1 MNLNSESQTCLLSY
15 VYGFQLQD
23 PVWARTVD
31 LKSRNPDG
39 LKIEFCQINITYF
52 DEFEYFATG
61 LESPSSSKSSG
72 TGTNPL

>member
-1 MNLNSESQTCLLSY
+1 MNLNSESQICLLSY

-31 LKSRNPDG
+31 LKLKDVQNPDPD
-39 LKIEFCQINITYF
+39 LKKNQTYF

>member
-1 MNLNSESQTCLLSY
+1 MVTLFDRNLKFQKHAMAHLRRRLSETFSGSFEPRVLDS
-15 VYGFQLQD
+15 GF
-23 PVWARTVD
+23 
-31 LKSRNPDG
+31 G
-39 LKIEFCQINITYF
+39 TYF

>member
-1 MNLNSESQTCLLSY
+1 MAKLAKNEFWII
-15 VYGFQLQD
+15 V
-23 PVWARTVD
+23 PVW
-31 LKSRNPDG
+31 NPDPE
-39 LKIEFCQINITYF
+39 LKNRTYF